1 MMSKKKPKE
10 IIALFPLY
18 GTILLPGSVLPL
30 HIFEPRYRK
39 MVENVTENGD
49 LLIGIIQP
57 TNQNSENLC
66 EIGCVG
72 KIEQNQRLPKGNYLI
87 QLHGESRFNIV
98 EELKTD
104 MPYRLARVTY
114 SHFPN
119 DMEQGEI
126 SKNKNLLYQ
135 IFKEYSERKKLKIEW
150 DKIEDIPANYLVN
163 LLSMNLDFSGI
174 EKQTLLESPDLD
186 TRLDDLI
193 SLMEMSIH
201 NEISNDHL
209 PNFLN

>member
-1 MMSKKKPKE
+1 MSGKKLKE
-10 IIALFPLY
+10 IIALFPLH

-39 MVENVTENGD
+39 MVESEIENGD

-57 TNQNSENLC
+57 KSQNSEKLC
-66 EIGCVG
+66 KIGCVG
-72 KIEQNQRLPKGNYLI
+72 KIEQTQKLPKGNYLI
-87 QLHGESRFNIV
+87 QLHGESRFQIM
-98 EELKTD
+98 EELQTD
-104 MPYRLARVTY
+104 TPYRQARVAY

-119 DMEQGEI
+119 DMEQSEL
-126 SKNKNLLYQ
+126 SKNTDRLYQ
-135 IFKEYSERKKLKIEW
+135 NFKVYSERNNLKIEW

-186 TRLDDLI
+186 NRLDDLI
-193 SLMEMSIH
+193 SLMEMSLH
-201 NEISNDHL
+201 NDASKDYL